1 MIDSEIMSQGYGEVQ
16 ETPYVV
22 YPEPTM
28 HNLPRHG
35 EGEAGPMIGR
45 IAFSPDTG
53 LIELGRLLLLR
64 YGNADNP
71 LWLEFEQCLLKA
83 ELESLPLTA
92 QIDLA
97 PCLT

>member
-1 MIDSEIMSQGYGEVQ
+1 MLVGSIVPLTAAERHI
-16 ETPYVV
+16 
-22 YPEPTM
+22 
-28 HNLPRHG
+28 LPQ
-35 EGEAGPMIGR
+35 
-45 IAFSPDTG
+45 IASHSTSA
-53 LIELGRLLLLR
+53 LIETGRKLLLR

>member
-1 MIDSEIMSQGYGEVQ
+1 MLVGSIVPLTAAERHILPQNASHC
-16 ETPYVV
+16 
-22 YPEPTM
+22 PT
-28 HNLPRHG
+28 
-35 EGEAGPMIGR
+35 AQ
-45 IAFSPDTG
+45 
-53 LIELGRLLLLR
+53 LIETGRKLLLR

>member
-1 MIDSEIMSQGYGEVQ
+1 MLV
-16 ETPYVV
+16 ETFHRWTAA
-22 YPEPTM
+22 E
-28 HNLPRHG
+28 RHILTQN
-35 EGEAGPMIGR
+35 ASHCST
-45 IAFSPDTG
+45 AQ
-53 LIELGRLLLLR
+53 LIETGRKLLLR

-83 ELESLPLTA
+83 ELEILPLTA